1 MKRKLLTAVIIIAAA
16 SLTSCITIYRN
27 SVVNE
32 YRGSAEITK
41 DSLNIKLLNDVRKY
55 AVI

>member
-41 DSLNIKLLNDVRKY
+41 DSLNIKLLNDVR
-55 AVI
+55 